1 MDINNI
7 LLNLE
12 IIKQI
17 KEGDKLAINILPG
30 STKLFVDNVNFFS
43 GPRRWYNGYNRENN
57 IRFIEELVNN
67 IESTSEIIIDGNHNE
82 LAINLKNSIKSSIGG
97 LNNLQYTYSND
108 SITIAKLTLVINRLT
123 KIITNLENIED
134 NISMTI
140 LNNIENNI
148 QNNIQNINHNN
159 HDNNHDNNHEI
170 SHENSHEISHENSH
184 EITHEITHENS
195 HENGDKNSN
204 ENSNKN
210 KNKDK
215 KNIKNSI

>member
-82 LAINLKNSIKSSIGG
+82 LAINLKNSIKSSITG

-159 HDNNHDNNHEI
+159 HDNINHN
-170 SHENSHEISHENSH
+170 SHENSDKNSHEISHEN
-184 EITHEITHENS
+184 N
-195 HENGDKNSN
+195 D

-210 KNKDK
+210 KNKN
-215 KNIKNSI
+215 KNKDKNSI